1 MVKWKIN
8 CNTFKKLNKASNYA
22 RLSATK
28 YCAFLIKYF
37 KEMYHLVFQDT
48 AKLAFAYFVE
58 RLSET
63 NNIIIFAR
71 LSDTLPQIHIYLI
84 SLRFITDI
92 YELYLNNYLLN
103 RLSFNIT
110 FLLSI
115 LTIPNLFNTF
125 SPNIFLAMSYGDL
138 KSRDFLGVELMLF
151 IISNMFLS
159 V

>member
-1 MVKWKIN
+1 M
-8 CNTFKKLNKASNYA
+8 
-22 RLSATK
+22 
-28 YCAFLIKYF
+28 
-37 KEMYHLVFQDT
+37 
-48 AKLAFAYFVE
+48 LAFVYFVE

-71 LSDTLPQIHIYLI
+71 LSDTLPQFHIYLN

-115 LTIPNLFNTF
+115 LTIPNLFNTS
-125 SPNIFLAMSYGDL
+125 SPNIFLAMS
-138 KSRDFLGVELMLF
+138 
-151 IISNMFLS
+151 
-159 V
+159 